1 MDTIKQNNIL
11 NTKNNVVLPWI
22 KYLENI
28 RGYGVHTLDAY
39 KRDVVEFLKFCTE
52 RNHDFLSPDKY
63 ILREFLSVPKETWYL
78 ATFSFKPLIFF
89 CTGE

>member
-28 RGYGVHTLDAY
+28 RGYGG
-39 KRDVVEFLKFCTE
+39 
-52 RNHDFLSPDKY
+52 
-63 ILREFLSVPKETWYL
+63 ILLMPIKEM
-78 ATFSFKPLIFF
+78 
-89 CTGE
+89 

>member
-39 KRDVVEFLKFCTE
+39 KRDVVEFLIFCTD
-52 RNHDFLSPDKY
+52 RNPVSYTHLTLPTKR
-63 ILREFLSVPKETWYL
+63 IV
-78 ATFSFKPLIFF
+78 
-89 CTGE
+89 